1 MVSEK
6 GTTYHRLVCKLG
18 ENFWILFLWRFRES
32 VEEVTGSTGAIRTFP
47 DILLIN
53 KAFALRP
60 TKSLGDLIRKDAC
73 GVPRFDLMQLTD
85 HTTSLRIRVD

>member
-6 GTTYHRLVCKLG
+6 GKTYHRLVCKLG

-60 TKSLGDLIRKDAC
+60 TKTSGDLIRKGACRVRHLDA
-73 GVPRFDLMQLTD
+73 MQLTD
-85 HTTSLRIRVD
+85 HTTSPRIRVD